1 MYEGQ
6 SGAPWW
12 IRVDAV
18 TAERYLVAIQSGYI
32 NTALPTAVI
41 GPRLAGYGGA
51 VHARA
56 CTAGRCKQTTE
67 GTCGTAE
74 QLHRIL
80 FWSELHG
87 HVIRIS
93 CRPDWCRAVHFKA
106 RALLTAT

>member
-18 TAERYLVAIQSGYI
+18 AVARYLVAIQSGFI

-51 VHARA
+51 LRARA
-56 CTAGRCKQTTE
+56 CSAGDR
-67 GTCGTAE
+67 
-74 QLHRIL
+74 QLA
-80 FWSELHG
+80 
-87 HVIRIS
+87 
-93 CRPDWCRAVHFKA
+93 RPQSSSIVAC
-106 RALLTAT
+106 

>member
-18 TAERYLVAIQSGYI
+18 AVERYQVAIQSGFI

-51 VHARA
+51 LRARA
-56 CTAGRCKQTTE
+56 CSAGSCKPTACQ
-67 GTCGTAE
+67 TAE
-74 QLHRIL
+74 QLHRNL
-80 FWSELHG
+80 YELKT
-87 HVIRIS
+87 S
-93 CRPDWCRAVHFKA
+93 CMVM
-106 RALLTAT
+106 